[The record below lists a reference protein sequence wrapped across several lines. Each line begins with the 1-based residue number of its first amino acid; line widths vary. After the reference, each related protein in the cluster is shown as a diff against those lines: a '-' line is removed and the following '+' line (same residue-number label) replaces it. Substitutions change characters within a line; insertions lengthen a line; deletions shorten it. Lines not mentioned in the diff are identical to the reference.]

1 MKYLLV
7 FVIGLVTS
15 PIFIKASL
23 ELLYRANS
31 EEEKLYCPYCDKII
45 DSTDYDY
52 CPHCGANLNIK

>member
-7 FVIGLVTS
+7 FIIGLITS

-23 ELLYRANS
+23 ELLYKANS

-45 DSTDYDY
+45 DNPNYDY
-52 CPHCGANLNIK
+52 CPHCGNSLNIK